1 MLKFHNG
8 IDHNVGIQNLPEIL
22 EASASSSDGTN
33 SSRKL
38 PFWSKIFMRVF
49 QYWSLYQHCI
59 IVHCEKGIEKGLT
72 F

>member
-38 PFWSKIFMRVF
+38 PFWSKIFME
-49 QYWSLYQHCI
+49 SSSTGLCI
-59 IVHCEKGIEKGLT
+59 STVP
-72 F
+72 

>member
-38 PFWSKIFMRVF
+38 PFLLVSV
-49 QYWSLYQHCI
+49 SALYHST
-59 IVHCEKGIEKGLT
+59 L
-72 F
+72 